1 MNPLYRLLEIPLF
14 LGFLFFGLN
23 FIYQL
28 YMHALNSVCERNSKW
43 WIKNGNGVYAVLS
56 VIAALACLTTA
67 IFIQN
72 NS

>member
-1 MNPLYRLLEIPLF
+1 MMNLLEIPLF
-14 LGFLFFGLN
+14 LGFIFFGLN

-28 YMHALNSVCERNSKW
+28 YMHALNSVCERNSNW

-56 VIAALACLTTA
+56 VIASLACLTAA
-67 IFIQN
+67 IVLQN